1 MTGFSA
7 HSQDSGHGRRRRWLL
22 YSLRSRLQVLT
33 FFSVLLPMILAT
45 WGAVHVLKE
54 HLGDDMRRQLHAD
67 VSAASLS
74 YRNEVARVGAA
85 IHAVS
90 LDNTVKTTLRLGI
103 FGQLR
108 NHLDQLSTQY
118 QLDFLLVTDGLGELK
133 VSPFPGSSLGGDF
146 FDHPIIEE
154 GMLSGLYSAG
164 TMLEENA
171 TLLRFLELRG
181 KDITDAP
188 VLAIEAAS
196 PIIIRDKVVGMV
208 FGGTMVTDN
217 HRLLDR
223 LQEAANGDGV
233 ALVAGNRVAMTSILD
248 RASGRRLRGIRFPV
262 PLDYC
267 RKTGVSKVG
276 KLFLP
281 GNREEQVYDYMPL
294 DTPEEEPV
302 AAILCF
308 RPLSSFHNLVT
319 SVRNLML
326 SIFGAAMVLALLLT
340 WLMSRSIAGP
350 LHRLAEVMGRM
361 RQGERV
367 EELEVRREDEIGDLI
382 RGFNRM
388 AATIGE
394 RIKDLNR
401 EIVSREKAE
410 QQLAAESERLQV
422 TLQSIADGVI
432 AADIDGRVVLVNRV
446 AEQLTGWSEQEAV
459 GRPVSEIFRVVS
471 MGTGRE
477 ILDPVARILEQERP
491 ELVRGDLILRARDG
505 SETLVTESCAP
516 LTDNRKQ
523 VIGAV
528 LVFSDVSEQRKME
541 EELAKAKKLESV
553 GVLAGGIA
561 HDFNNLLT
569 AILGNLSLARI
580 TSRQSDPHYRH
591 IADAEQASLRARD
604 LTKQLLTFS
613 RGGAPVCQTVD
624 LSSVIRESAGFVL
637 RGSRIQ
643 ATFEIA
649 SDLWLTRAD
658 VGQVGQV
665 IDNLVINAMQAMP
678 EGGRLRIGAVNY
690 EVTGESSLPL
700 TPGNYI
706 QISVEDHGVGIRPDH
721 LDKIFDP
728 YFTTKE
734 AGNGLG
740 LAICYAIIS
749 KHGGHITVDS
759 VVGSGTVFYVYLPA
773 CTEGERYGGEATPP
787 PVTPGTAAGRI
798 LVMDDEEMVRG
809 VACAMLD
816 TMGYEVESVADGR
829 QAVQVYREAMERG
842 QLFDAVIMDLTI
854 PGGMGGRETLEELRR
869 LDPGVRAVV
878 SSGYSSHRIMA
889 DYQEYGFHGVVVK
902 PYRMGELSRVLR
914 EVLASGAS
922 GKGA

>member
-1 MTGFSA
+1 MTIFFRPGRHPRAS
-7 HSQDSGHGRRRRWLL
+7 DRRRRWLL

-33 FFSVLLPMILAT
+33 FFSVLVPMFLAT
-45 WGAVHVLKE
+45 WGAVHVLRE
-54 HLGDDMRRQLHAD
+54 HLVQDMQRQLHAD

-103 FGQLR
+103 LGQLR
-108 NHLDQLSTQY
+108 NHLDQLSAQY

-133 VSPFPGSSLGGDF
+133 VSPFPGRSLGGDF
-146 FDHPIIEE
+146 YNHPIIEE
-154 GMLSGLYSAG
+154 GMLSGLWSAG

-171 TLLRFLELRG
+171 TLLHFLELRG
-181 KDITDAP
+181 KDITNAP

-223 LQEAANGDGV
+223 LQEAANGDGI
-233 ALVAGNRVAMTSILD
+233 ALVVGNRVAMTSVLD
-248 RASGRRLRGIRFPV
+248 DTGRRLRGVRFPV
-262 PLDYC
+262 SLDYC
-267 RKTGVSKVG
+267 RKAGVSRVG
-276 KLFLP
+276 RLFIP
-281 GNREEQVYDYMPL
+281 GDHEQQVYDYRPL
-294 DTPEEEPV
+294 ATPEEEPI

-308 RPLSSFHNLVT
+308 RPISSFHNLVT
-319 SVRNLML
+319 NVRNLML
-326 SIFGAAMVLALLLT
+326 AIFGGAMFLALLLT

-350 LHRLAEVMGRM
+350 LHRLAAVMGRM
-361 RQGERV
+361 RQGEEV
-367 EELEVRREDEIGDLI
+367 EELEVRRQDEIGDLI

-394 RIKDLNR
+394 RIEDLNR
-401 EIVSREKAE
+401 EIASRERAE
-410 QQLAAESERLQV
+410 QELAAESERLQV

-432 AADIDGRVVLVNRV
+432 AADIEGRVVLVNRV
-446 AEQLTGWSEQEAV
+446 AEQLTGWSEEEAR
-459 GRPVSEIFRVVS
+459 GRPVEEIFRVVR

-477 ILDPVARILEQERP
+477 VLNPVARILAQERP
-491 ELVRGDLILRARDG
+491 ELVRGDLILRAKNG
-505 SETLVTESCAP
+505 EETLVTESCAP

-580 TSRQSDPHYRH
+580 TSRQDDPHYRH

-643 ATFEIA
+643 ACFEIA
-649 SDLWLTRAD
+649 PNLWLTRAD

-678 EGGRLRIGAVNY
+678 DGGTIRIGAVNY
-690 EVTGESSLPL
+690 EITGESSLPL
-700 TPGNYI
+700 APGNYI
-706 QISVEDHGVGIRPDH
+706 QISVEDHGVGILPEH
-721 LDKIFDP
+721 QDKIFDP

-759 VVGSGTVFYVYLPA
+759 VVGSGSIFYVYLPA
-773 CTEGERYGGEATPP
+773 VAESEACGAEATPP
-787 PVTPGTAAGRI
+787 PVTPGTAAGRV
-798 LVMDDEEMVRG
+798 LVMDDEEMVRA

-829 QAVQVYREAMERG
+829 RAVQVYREAMEEGRG
-842 QLFDAVIMDLTI
+842 FDVVIMDLTI

-869 LDPGVRAVV
+869 LDPDVRAVV
-878 SSGYSSHRIMA
+878 SSGYSSHRIMSE
-889 DYQEYGFHGVVVK
+889 YRMYGFRGVVVK
-902 PYRMGELSRVLR
+902 PYRMGELSRVLK
-914 EVLASGAS
+914 EVLGD
-922 GKGA
+922 

>member
-1 MTGFSA
+1 MTIFSR
-7 HSQDSGHGRRRRWLL
+7 HGQSPDKNRRRRSLL

-33 FFSVLLPMILAT
+33 FVCVLVPMFLAT
-45 WGAVHVLKE
+45 WGAVHVLRE
-54 HLGDDMRRQLHAD
+54 HLVDDMQRQLHAD

-85 IHAVS
+85 IHAIS
-90 LDNTVKTTLRLGI
+90 LDNMVKTTLRLDI
-103 FGQLR
+103 LGQLR

-133 VSPFPGSSLGGDF
+133 VSPFPGRSLGGDF
-146 FDHPIIEE
+146 FDHPVVEE
-154 GMLSGLYSAG
+154 GMLSGLWSAG

-181 KDITDAP
+181 KNITNAP

-196 PIIIRDKVVGMV
+196 PIIIRDKIVGMV

-223 LQEAANGDGV
+223 LQQAANGDGI
-233 ALVAGNRVAMTSILD
+233 ALVVGNRVAMTSVLD
-248 RASGRRLRGIRFPV
+248 DTGRRLRGVRFPV
-262 PLDYC
+262 HLEYS
-267 RKTGVSKVG
+267 RGTSRVG
-276 KLFLP
+276 QLFLP
-281 GNREEQVYDYMPL
+281 GDSEQQVYDYMPL
-294 DTPEEEPV
+294 ETPGGEPL

-308 RPLSSFHNLVT
+308 RPLSSFHNLIT

-326 SIFGAAMVLALLLT
+326 VIFGAAMVLALLLT

-350 LHRLAEVMGRM
+350 LHRLAAVMGRM
-361 RQGERV
+361 RQGEEV
-367 EELEVRREDEIGDLI
+367 EELEVRRQDEIGDLI

-394 RIKDLNR
+394 RIEDLNR
-401 EIVSREKAE
+401 EIASRERAE
-410 QQLAAESERLQV
+410 QELAAESERLQV

-432 AADIDGRVVLVNRV
+432 AADIEGRVVLVNRV
-446 AEQLTGWSEQEAV
+446 AEQLTGWSEDEAR
-459 GRPVSEIFRVVS
+459 GRPVEEIFRVVR
-471 MGTGRE
+471 MGTGQE
-477 ILDPVARILEQERP
+477 VNNPVARILAQERP
-491 ELVRGDLILRARDG
+491 ELVRGDLILRAKSG
-505 SETLVTESCAP
+505 EETLVTESCAP

-528 LVFSDVSEQRKME
+528 LVFSDVSGQRKME

-580 TSRQSDPHYRH
+580 TSRQDDPHYRH

-649 SDLWLTRAD
+649 PDLWLTRAD
-658 VGQVGQV
+658 SGQVGQV

-678 EGGRLRIGAVNY
+678 DGGVIRISAVNY
-690 EVTGESSLPL
+690 EISGASALPL
-700 TPGNYI
+700 SLGNYI
-706 QISVEDHGVGIRPDH
+706 RISVEDQGIGIPPEH
-721 LDKIFDP
+721 LDRIFDP

-734 AGNGLG
+734 TGSGLG
-740 LAICYAIIS
+740 LAICYAIIG

-759 VVGSGTVFYVYLPA
+759 VVGSGSVFHVYLPA
-773 CTEGERYGGEATPP
+773 VAEGEACRAEATPP

-798 LVMDDEEMVRG
+798 LVMDDEEMVRS

-816 TMGYEVESVADGR
+816 TMGYEVESVADGQ
-829 QAVQVYREAMERG
+829 QAVQVYREAMEEG
-842 QLFDAVIMDLTI
+842 KGFDAIIMDLTI
-854 PGGMGGRETLEELRR
+854 PGGMGGREALEGLRR
-869 LDPGVRAVV
+869 LDPDVRAVV
-878 SSGYSSHRIMA
+878 SSGYSSHRIMSE
-889 DYQEYGFHGVVVK
+889 YRKYGFSGVVAK
-902 PYRMGELSRVLR
+902 PYRMGELSRVLK
-914 EVLASGAS
+914 EVLGD
-922 GKGA
+922 

>member
-1 MTGFSA
+1 MTTDSSRQDREH
-7 HSQDSGHGRRRRWLL
+7 HSGRRRRWLL

-33 FFSVLLPMILAT
+33 FVSVLVPMFLAT
-45 WGAVHVLKE
+45 WGAVHVLRE
-54 HLGDDMRRQLHAD
+54 HLVDDMQRQLHAD

-103 FGQLR
+103 LGQLR
-108 NHLDQLSTQY
+108 NHIEQLTTQY

-133 VSPFPGSSLGGDF
+133 VSPFPGKSLGGDF
-146 FDHPIIEE
+146 FDHPIVEE
-154 GMLSGLYSAG
+154 GMLSGLWSAG
-164 TMLEENA
+164 TMLEQDA
-171 TLLRFLELRG
+171 TLLHFLELRG
-181 KDITDAP
+181 KDITNAP

-233 ALVAGNRVAMTSILD
+233 ALVVGNRVAMTSILD
-248 RASGRRLRGIRFPV
+248 KTGRRLRGVRFPV
-262 PLDYC
+262 TLDYC
-267 RKTGVSKVG
+267 RKAGVSKVG
-276 KLFLP
+276 MLFMP
-281 GNREEQVYDYMPL
+281 GDDGQQVYDYMPL
-294 DTPEEEPV
+294 DTPEDEPV

-308 RPLSSFHNLVT
+308 RPLSSFHNLIT
-319 SVRNLML
+319 SVRGLML
-326 SIFGAAMVLALLLT
+326 AIFGAAMVLALVLT
-340 WLMSRSIAGP
+340 WLVSRSIAGP

-361 RQGERV
+361 QQGEEV
-367 EELEVRREDEIGDLI
+367 ERLEVRRQDEIGDLV

-394 RIKDLNR
+394 RIEDLNR
-401 EIVSREKAE
+401 EIASREKAE
-410 QQLAAESERLQV
+410 QELSAESERLQV

-432 AADIDGRVVLVNRV
+432 AADIEGRVVLVNRV
-446 AEQLTGWSEQEAV
+446 AEQLTGWSEEEAR
-459 GRPVSEIFRVVS
+459 GRPVEEIFRVVS
-471 MGTGRE
+471 MSTGRE
-477 ILDPVARILEQERP
+477 ILNPVARILAQERP
-491 ELVRGDLILRARDG
+491 ELVRGDLVLRARNG
-505 SETLVTESCAP
+505 EETLVTESCAP
-516 LTDNRKQ
+516 LTDNREQ

-649 SDLWLTRAD
+649 SNLWLTRAD

-678 EGGRLRIGAVNY
+678 DGGEIRIGAVNY
-690 EVTGESSLPL
+690 EISDDSSLPL

-706 QISVEDHGVGIRPDH
+706 QVSVEDHGVGILPEHR
-721 LDKIFDP
+721 DKIFDP

-759 VVGSGTVFYVYLPA
+759 VVGSGSIFYVYLPA
-773 CTEGERYGGEATPP
+773 VAEGEECDRQVAPP
-787 PVTPGTAAGRI
+787 PVTPGTGAGHI
-798 LVMDDEEMVRG
+798 LVMDDEEMVRA

-829 QAVQVYREAMERG
+829 QAVQVYREAMEQGRG
-842 QLFDAVIMDLTI
+842 FDVVIMDLTI
-854 PGGMGGRETLEELRR
+854 PGGMGGKETLEELRR
-869 LDPGVRAVV
+869 LDPEVRAVV
-878 SSGYSSHRIMA
+878 SSGYSSHRIMS
-889 DYQEYGFHGVVVK
+889 DYKVYGFHGVVVK
-902 PYRMGELSRVLR
+902 PYRMGELSRVIK
-914 EVLASGAS
+914 EVLED
-922 GKGA
+922 